1 MASPQ
6 FQEPPE
12 WEYGLRKYLLL
23 LATVMATVTYSAG
36 FNPPGGVWQDTD
48 AAAGHLAG
56 DPILRATSYWRY
68 ITFIY
73 CNALAFVSSLF
84 AMVLYLLLAILH
96 EHEKLGV
103 GLIVPLRSLMASDL
117 LGLMLAYAAATCRDT
132 FTIVSCSV
140 IVGAALLYLAVSW
153 VLASSGDDQDSRSG
167 GDLSPIVQ
175 GKKKDLQQEEGIRK
189 VLMVLATFA
198 VSVTYASG
206 MSTPG
211 GFWDTAEGGHHPGY
225 AILRDRHRARLS
237 AFFVC
242 NTAAFV
248 ASLLVL
254 VMLLFQK
261 LRLRAA
267 SRGTYGCILV
277 SLVGLVG
284 AYAAGSSRGV
294 GATAYVLV
302 LLIVAAGLVWV
313 PWRQVVMKFYE
324 GCYLLCLGRRP
335 TYSDHGEMQSER
347 TLIKS
352 ARNLVLLLA
361 TFATAITYQ
370 AGLHPPGGLWQQD
383 SRDGHLAGDPILL
396 ATNARRDVSTSI
408 DVMAMAAA
416 VMVYVVIHVI
426 FFPPPTL
433 DHRNDD
439 ERELVRKTRKLLYL
453 LATLAT
459 TLTYQTG
466 LTPPSGSWPSG
477 QHAGDPVLLD
487 NRPRRY
493 KIFFYCNCL
502 TFTLSM
508 AIMILLVNPHLYT
521 PAIQSH
527 ALSVCMVA
535 GLSAVTGAYAAG
547 STQDFKTSLGVLLPL
562 ALVISTL
569 GVFFVLKVMEKR
581 RGQEVNM
588 WKEFEDSQRL
598 ATPPTEDDVRTK
610 DLHATRKYLML
621 LGVLLASITY
631 QAGLDPPGG
640 IWQHSGDGHDAGN
653 PVMQHNRRRQ
663 YLAFFYTNSTSF
675 GASVIAIAVLLHQ
688 WLQNDEGWTGYQR
701 RVMYTIIELDL
712 LALLGAYVAGSS
724 RDWKPWLYILAP
736 AIIIPIPAVL
746 AISAMRRPRRRRPPP
761 PGLQI

>member
-1 MASPQ
+1 
-6 FQEPPE
+6 
-12 WEYGLRKYLLL
+12 
-23 LATVMATVTYSAG
+23 
-36 FNPPGGVWQDTD
+36 
-48 AAAGHLAG
+48 
-56 DPILRATSYWRY
+56 
-68 ITFIY
+68 
-73 CNALAFVSSLF
+73 
-84 AMVLYLLLAILH
+84 
-96 EHEKLGV
+96 
-103 GLIVPLRSLMASDL
+103 
-117 LGLMLAYAAATCRDT
+117 
-132 FTIVSCSV
+132 
-140 IVGAALLYLAVSW
+140 
-153 VLASSGDDQDSRSG
+153 
-167 GDLSPIVQ
+167 
-175 GKKKDLQQEEGIRK
+175 
-189 VLMVLATFA
+189 
-198 VSVTYASG
+198 
-206 MSTPG
+206 
-211 GFWDTAEGGHHPGY
+211 
-225 AILRDRHRARLS
+225 
-237 AFFVC
+237 
-242 NTAAFV
+242 
-248 ASLLVL
+248 
-254 VMLLFQK
+254 
-261 LRLRAA
+261 
-267 SRGTYGCILV
+267 
-277 SLVGLVG
+277 
-284 AYAAGSSRGV
+284 
-294 GATAYVLV
+294 
-302 LLIVAAGLVWV
+302 
-313 PWRQVVMKFYE
+313 
-324 GCYLLCLGRRP
+324 
-335 TYSDHGEMQSER
+335 MQSER

-396 ATNARRDVSTSI
+396 ATNARRYNAFFYCNSIAFVASLAIIIILLEKWLLKFNVLTAALMLELFGLVGAYAAGSCRDVSTSI